1 MRVINSLIFAD
12 NSLLWSKKFPVIFVG
27 NFYAGQG
34 KNTENLRTCSSLS
47 CVRNCQKYRFFAKIP
62 CFSLFLTVLV
72 VCRAQVFHKPK
83 VKDFLH
89 RHKINTPQRGVFIL
103 WIGGADENPCSTTSR
118 FDQCN
123 AVKSSRLP
131 RSRCVSIVRGNPSPS
146 AIK

>member
-1 MRVINSLIFAD
+1 MLQ
-12 NSLLWSKKFPVIFVG
+12 L
-27 NFYAGQG
+27 
-34 KNTENLRTCSSLS
+34 
-47 CVRNCQKYRFFAKIP
+47 
-62 CFSLFLTVLV
+62 
-72 VCRAQVFHKPK
+72 
-83 VKDFLH
+83 

-146 AIK
+146 ARNITHPMVIPRDVLFCPVSGGFIARYYQCISSVLPNPPKLPTTIYLAQKCGAVCIDFSCDYDKIIRITRGFLCLLIC